1 MAGSM
6 RCHYCEQEVRDVWDY
21 QRDHFPRPKAKG
33 GKATVIACN
42 RCHHIKDRSQAS
54 ELLKQFDRFLD
65 SRRGQPDPAD
75 LWESWT
81 VFLSEREARNAQAAA
96 DVARLSW
103 QTWPLELRLLA
114 GRILREMDW

>member
-1 MAGSM
+1 MAGGM
-6 RCHYCEQEVRDVWDY
+6 HCHYCEQEVREVWDY

-42 RCHHIKDRSQAS
+42 RCHHMKDRYRAS
-54 ELLKQFDRFLD
+54 DLLDAFDKFFD
-65 SRRGQPDPAD
+65 SRRGQREA
-75 LWESWT
+75 LTAWHGWSE
-81 VFLSEREARNAQAAA
+81 FLAEREARNAQAAA